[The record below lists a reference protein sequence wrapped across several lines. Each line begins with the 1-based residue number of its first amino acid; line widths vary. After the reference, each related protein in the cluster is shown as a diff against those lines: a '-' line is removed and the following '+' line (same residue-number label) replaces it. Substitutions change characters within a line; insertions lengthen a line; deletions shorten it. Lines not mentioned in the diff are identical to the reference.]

1 LERLRREAWSA
12 SRWWPATWNTMPHLQ
27 VRHTTIYRYRNPVAF
42 GEHRIMF
49 RPRDSYDQHLLSA
62 QIEITPQP
70 RDLHWIH
77 DVSGNCVAIALFDRK
92 RSKTLRFE
100 STIRVI
106 HEPANTPDFRME
118 EYARTYPFTYGAEE
132 MPDLTRLI
140 ERAYLDPEHVVDK
153 WVRQFLKWGR
163 PTETGQLL
171 MTLTYAIKERFQY
184 EQRVEMGTQD
194 PVTTLEKQAG
204 SCRDFAVLMM
214 EAARALG
221 LAARFVS
228 GYLYVPADDTHVG
241 GGNTHAWCEV
251 YLPGAGW
258 VEFDPTN
265 GIIGSRD
272 LIRVAVARDPRQ
284 AVPLHGTWYGA
295 QDDNLGMSV
304 EVEVQEIDEGNA
316 KSEQALTRQIGPG
329 LAPPAA

>member
-1 LERLRREAWSA
+1 MPELE
-12 SRWWPATWNTMPHLQ
+12 
-27 VRHTTIYRYRNPVAF
+27 VRHVTTYRYRQPVTF

-49 RPRDSYDQHLLSA
+49 RPRDSYDQHLISA
-62 QIEITPQP
+62 SVAIDPVP

-77 DVSGNCVAIALFDRK
+77 DVSGNCVAIALFD
-92 RSKTLRFE
+92 KTTAADVLRFE

-140 ERAYLDPEHVVDK
+140 ERAYLDPEHVIDN
-153 WVRQFLKWGR
+153 WVKQFLRWGR

-171 MTLTYAIKERFQY
+171 MTLTYAIKERFTY
-184 EQRVEMGTQD
+184 NKRIEMGTQD
-194 PVTTLEKQAG
+194 PVTTLQQRAG

-214 EAARALG
+214 EAVRALG

-284 AVPLHGTWYGA
+284 AVPLHGTWYGEA
-295 QDDNLGMSV
+295 GDALGMSV
-304 EVEVQEIDEGNA
+304 EVDVREVGRQTAEAVGN
-316 KSEQALTRQIGPG
+316 G
-329 LAPPAA
+329 